1 MAAVTRAV
9 LMCTVLNRGTLGR
22 LRLVSQRL
30 IGPGCDSAADAVR
43 WMTAMQAQD
52 LPAALWAVGQ
62 RVPGSRLEDVR
73 GALDRGEVVRS
84 WAMRGTLHLVAS
96 EDLRWM
102 LSLTADRTIRSMAA
116 RHRQLGITDADVQ
129 AARDAALGLVA
140 GGGAASRAQLFDA
153 FEAAGQP
160 TAAQRGVHLL
170 LILCVRGWLVHG
182 PLAGRQ
188 QLLVACEEWIKDS
201 RTLEKDEGA
210 AEWLLRYVRSHGP
223 ATERDFAWWT
233 GMPLTDV
240 RAALAAV
247 RDELVELVVEGVSY
261 WLAPATAELLDGVVP
276 GARSVLLLPG
286 FDEFLLGYTD
296 RSLVLDPEHADKV
309 IPGGNG
315 VFRKIIVAGGEV
327 VGTWAAVRQ
336 AGATGVGPEPFDP
349 VNGLRPAAQ
358 KSFALQ
364 AAKYRGFL
372 GR

>member
-1 MAAVTRAV
+1 
-9 LMCTVLNRGTLGR
+9 
-22 LRLVSQRL
+22 
-30 IGPGCDSAADAVR
+30 
-43 WMTAMQAQD
+43 MQAQD

-62 RVPGSRLEDVR
+62 RVPGSRLEDIR
-73 GALDRGEVVRS
+73 SALDRGEVVRS

-102 LSLTADRTIRSMAA
+102 LSITADRTIRAMAA

-129 AARDAALGLVA
+129 AARQAALSLVS
-140 GGGAASRAQLFDA
+140 GGGAASRDELFRA

-160 TAAQRGVHLL
+160 TAGQRGVHLL
-170 LILCVRGWLVHG
+170 LVLCVRGWLVHG
-182 PLAGRQ
+182 PLAGKQ
-188 QLLVACEEWIKDS
+188 QLLVACAEWIKDS
-201 RTLEKDEGA
+201 RMPDRDEGT

-233 GMPLTDV
+233 GIPLTDV

-247 RDELVELVVEGVSY
+247 REELVELVLEGVSY
-261 WLAPATAELLDGVVP
+261 WLAPATAALLDGVVP

-296 RSLVLDPEHADKV
+296 RSHVLPPGQADRV
-309 IPGGNG
+309 VPGGNG
-315 VFRKIIVAGGEV
+315 VFRKTIVAGGEV
-327 VGTWAAVRQ
+327 VGTWAAVPQ
-336 AGATGVGPEPFDP
+336 AGGTVVVPELFDP

-358 KSFALQ
+358 KSVALQ